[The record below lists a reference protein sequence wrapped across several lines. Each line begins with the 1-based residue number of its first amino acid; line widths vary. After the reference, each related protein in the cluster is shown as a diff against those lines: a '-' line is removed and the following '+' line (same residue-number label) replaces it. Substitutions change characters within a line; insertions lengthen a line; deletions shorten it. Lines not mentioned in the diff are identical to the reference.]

1 MGKLKNNKFIK
12 PALAALL
19 AVFII
24 TACNPADSVAPIE
37 DLIDEIPGMSLIDG
51 AENVTIT
58 VNKNNTDAYYNVL
71 LSDLD
76 AEAIGLAGDYK
87 AWCTQW
93 DINIGSNNA
102 VYQAARVYDIAG
114 EGYWKNVVYL
124 VNNAGEYIAAD
135 STLKWTEIQVAVWAM
150 INHKKIELSS
160 QFISGLEPVFSD
172 VRLDVVEQIIS
183 DVEVS
188 ISGWDFD
195 NLTNDILY
203 VEVADDVQDL
213 VIVRP
218 KQ

>member
-1 MGKLKNNKFIK
+1 MGKLKNYKFIN

-19 AVFII
+19 AVFVIS
-24 TACNPADSVAPIE
+24 ACNPADTVSPI
-37 DLIDEIPGMSLIDG
+37 DDIIDQIPGMSLIDG

-58 VNKNNTDAYYNVL
+58 VNRNNTDAYYNIML
-71 LSDLD
+71 ADLD
-76 AEAIGLAGDYK
+76 AEAVGLAGAYK

-93 DINIGSNNA
+93 DISIASNNA
-102 VYQAARVYDIAG
+102 VYQAAKVYDIAG

-124 VNNAGEYIAAD
+124 VNNAEEFMAAD

-150 INHKKIELSS
+150 INHKKVELTP
-160 QFISGLEPVFSD
+160 QFISGLESEFTD

-183 DVEVS
+183 EVEVN
-188 ISGWDFD
+188 ISNWDFN
-195 NLTNDILY
+195 NLENDILY